1 VFILVYRPIFKAVAL
16 IAAVAFFASA
26 LPIQAQSSAPGAI
39 ESTET
44 SPFFLDEPERKDPF
58 VAGLLSW
65 SWNGLG
71 QFYTQNYGRGSLF
84 LMTDILQKG
93 LFIYGLFYYSDKYR
107 TSDDD
112 VVRWN
117 DIAKRDRGIIVG
129 YLFSLILVKVLCV
142 VDAVNSAE
150 TYNREIYFPYW
161 KNRIRL
167 NLSVETTH
175 DRFELSIGKNI
186 QF

>member
-1 VFILVYRPIFKAVAL
+1 MAYRPIFKAIAL
-16 IAAVAFFASA
+16 IAVAAIFFSIQPLHSQIGPGSVRDDAEEN
-26 LPIQAQSSAPGAI
+26 PI
-39 ESTET
+39 
-44 SPFFLDEPERKDPF
+44 FLDEPERKDPF

-93 LFIYGLFYYSDKYR
+93 LFVYGLFYYTDKYR
-107 TSDDD
+107 NSDDD

-117 DIAKRDRGIIVG
+117 DIAKRDRGIIIG
-129 YLFSLILVKVLCV
+129 YLFSLILVKALGI
-142 VDAVNSAE
+142 VDAVYSAE

-161 KNRIRL
+161 KNRMRL
-167 NLSVETTH
+167 KLSVETVD
-175 DRFELSIGKNI
+175 DRIEFSVGKQI